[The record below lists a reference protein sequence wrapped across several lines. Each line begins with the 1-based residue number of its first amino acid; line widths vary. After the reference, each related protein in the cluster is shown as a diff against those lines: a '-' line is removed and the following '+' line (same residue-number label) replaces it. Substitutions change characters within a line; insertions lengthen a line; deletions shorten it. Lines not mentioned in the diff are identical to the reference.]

1 MAGNIGHEST
11 ILVTAKLN
19 EEHAVKEINKQ
30 IETLGSKLNKVKVD
44 ISVNE
49 ISKSGISK
57 ATQQAQKVIQ
67 NSFSGMRLDLGQ
79 ANFNDILNV
88 KQIDVVKQKLESVAS
103 DIGKNLGKVSN
114 VSFTGTKSGIVD
126 FENGT
131 KATVTYV
138 QELENGLKRTTKA
151 VYQFNQESEQ
161 FEAHISSMNT
171 DYGKMDNVF
180 KKQQERLNKLQESY
194 KNTSFK
200 IDEFNQ
206 KVNYMAFPVQDTEKL
221 IMRLIS

>member
-88 KQIDVVKQKLESVAS
+88 KQIDVVKQ
-103 DIGKNLGKVSN
+103 NLKV
-114 VSFTGTKSGIVD
+114 
-126 FENGT
+126 
-131 KATVTYV
+131 
-138 QELENGLKRTTKA
+138 
-151 VYQFNQESEQ
+151 
-161 FEAHISSMNT
+161 
-171 DYGKMDNVF
+171 
-180 KKQQERLNKLQESY
+180 
-194 KNTSFK
+194 
-200 IDEFNQ
+200 
-206 KVNYMAFPVQDTEKL
+206 
-221 IMRLIS
+221 